1 MIIKKLM
8 LKVKR
13 VTSESRQFLGKDGV
27 SKVQRQVVNIAGV
40 DADDDPIV
48 ITAFDP
54 SFPLPKEGETWLV
67 PAVKKF
73 ECFDGFVQKLLV

>member
-27 SKVQRQVVNIAGV
+27 TKVQRQVVNIVGV
-40 DADDDPIV
+40 DSDDDPFV

-67 PAVKKF
+67 PSVKKF

>member
-1 MIIKKLM
+1 MIIKKLT

-27 SKVQRQVVNIAGV
+27 SKVQRQVVNIVGS
-40 DADDDPIV
+40 DADDDPFV

-54 SFPLPKEGETWLV
+54 AFPLPKEGETWLV